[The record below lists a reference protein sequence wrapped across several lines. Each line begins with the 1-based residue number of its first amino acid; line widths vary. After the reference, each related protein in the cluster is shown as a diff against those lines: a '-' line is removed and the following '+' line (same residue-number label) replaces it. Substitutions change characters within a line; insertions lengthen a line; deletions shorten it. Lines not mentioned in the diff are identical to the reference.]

1 MLPKKRKFDLS
12 KFDLETSSPGP
23 SRNSNAS
30 AAGAAR
36 SSSEASPSPVSIAPV
51 PAGAGLP
58 SASLFQ
64 IRSGGSDATISLPI
78 FAAKGLP
85 ASGFLTPETVHEAFA
100 GNFLRTSTPSSI
112 SNSPLG
118 GKPPIS
124 SPTVGVDLTQR
135 PPPSHPTVTFS
146 TVGHEG
152 SAFSRPPSGGPH
164 HPRSFPYAGD
174 PRGRGRGSSSRP
186 ALVAQKRE
194 VRGVAPPEYKQ
205 TERSTPVSSYSPS
218 STFRSSSRDPTVAVT
233 STNVG
238 YYMDQGKVIAVS
250 NPDYNV
256 ERTEVISS
264 GKQAIVSQ
272 EYVGLNL
279 TKPSGPTYS
288 DSGAR
293 SGARR
298 VELDLSEWVGHRV
311 LALRG
316 EFYFP
321 GVIQDILRTSETGR
335 DVSVLFDGDSDPLT
349 YKNVLDSREK
359 PPIIS
364 DAIPLTNQVSMGSK
378 LCVKLESPRT
388 MYAEAL
394 VYEVSRQPL
403 QFLVKFPGN
412 SNSSSS
418 SGTGGGE
425 GGEKQWVR
433 RAQLRLTAPP
443 WQEEL
448 ANAQEMPTGPIHPLP
463 GPSHHQDQ
471 GGTNLL

>member
-1 MLPKKRKFDLS
+1 M
-12 KFDLETSSPGP
+12 
-23 SRNSNAS
+23 
-30 AAGAAR
+30 
-36 SSSEASPSPVSIAPV
+36 
-51 PAGAGLP
+51 
-58 SASLFQ
+58 
-64 IRSGGSDATISLPI
+64 
-78 FAAKGLP
+78 
-85 ASGFLTPETVHEAFA
+85 
-100 GNFLRTSTPSSI
+100 
-112 SNSPLG
+112 
-118 GKPPIS
+118 
-124 SPTVGVDLTQR
+124 
-135 PPPSHPTVTFS
+135 
-146 TVGHEG
+146 
-152 SAFSRPPSGGPH
+152 
-164 HPRSFPYAGD
+164 
-174 PRGRGRGSSSRP
+174 
-186 ALVAQKRE
+186 
-194 VRGVAPPEYKQ
+194 
-205 TERSTPVSSYSPS
+205 SSYSPS
-218 STFRSSSRDPTVAVT
+218 TFRARDPTVAVT

-279 TKPSGPTYS
+279 TKPSEPTYS
-288 DSGAR
+288 ESGAR
-293 SGARR
+293 SGGRR

-321 GVIQDILRTSETGR
+321 GVIQDIIRTSETGR
-335 DVSVLFDGDSDPLT
+335 DVSVLFDGDSEPLT

-378 LCVKLESPRT
+378 LCVKLESQRT

-412 SNSSSS
+412 SS
-418 SGTGGGE
+418 SGGSGGE

-448 ANAQEMPTGPIHPLP
+448 ANAQEMPAGPIHPLP
-463 GPSHHQDQ
+463 GPSHHQEQ
-471 GGTNLL
+471 GGKNLSKNSYRCGFSISPKFISLGPV